1 MTMSGGSPSD
11 TQSSRTPPPTR
22 VRSKPLLRTFK
33 QPDPVT
39 PQVKP
44 TEKCSKAP
52 KSEPKAK
59 PKKLKSEPKA
69 KPKELKS
76 EPKAK
81 PKVLSTSFESSQF
94 SDSVDKP
101 STPKGN
107 TPANANQRSQSK
119 GKTKKRAWYN
129 PWRWT

>member
-59 PKKLKSEPKA
+59 PKELKSEPKAKSKGLKSEPKAKPKELKSESKAKPKELKSEPKA

-81 PKVLSTSFESSQF
+81 PKVLTSFESSQF
-94 SDSVDKP
+94 SDSFDKP
-101 STPKGN
+101 
-107 TPANANQRSQSK
+107 
-119 GKTKKRAWYN
+119 
-129 PWRWT
+129 

>member
-1 MTMSGGSPSD
+1 MGG
-11 TQSSRTPPPTR
+11 
-22 VRSKPLLRTFK
+22 L
-33 QPDPVT
+33 
-39 PQVKP
+39 
-44 TEKCSKAP
+44 

-101 STPKGN
+101 STPSN

-129 PWRWT
+129 PWRWTGAPVARGYRRVRKVRDDWHARRDKTRKEGGKPRFNWLPC